1 MEVPPVI
8 IHFSRIFPWK
18 STIQQAGGTP
28 ICGNPETPIS
38 PKKNG
43 WQTIGGFMFGD
54 FQSQQKPDRM
64 IPDDDP
70 PLPVFEV
77 LTLQDIHRI

>member
-28 ICGNPETPIS
+28 IYGNPETPIS
-38 PKKNG
+38 PKKMV
-43 WQTIGGFMFGD
+43 GGFMFGD

-64 IPDDDP
+64 IPDDDA